1 MGGKNAFFKVFMNFC
16 KRTLKINSS
25 LMHSNGIFLLE
36 DISLSS
42 TDRSLN
48 ETVEI

>member
-1 MGGKNAFFKVFMNFC
+1 MGGKNAFLKVFMNFC
-16 KRTLKINSS
+16 KRTLKINGS

-48 ETVEI
+48 ETVDI